1 MKLNIKRV
9 VIVLASILMTF
20 VTLRIYLYLFPNAN
34 FDVGDYNIHHLFTEL
49 LLVVIGGLPLV
60 FFEGHSRK
68 LDVAAVVFG
77 MGLSMAFD
85 EWVYL
90 IATDG
95 SDASYLLPISFWGA
109 GVMMALIFGY
119 AFLLLA
125 VSHGCKRINKADE

>member
-1 MKLNIKRV
+1 MKLNLKRV
-9 VIVLASILMTF
+9 VIVLASILITF

-34 FDVGDYNIHHLFTEL
+34 FDVGDYNIHHLYTGL

-68 LDVAAVVFG
+68 LDVAAIVFG

-95 SDASYLLPISFWGA
+95 SDSAYLLPISLWGA
-109 GVMMALIFGY
+109 VVMMALIFGY
-119 AFLLLA
+119 ALLLLA
-125 VSHGCKRINKADE
+125 VSHGAKRDNKASE